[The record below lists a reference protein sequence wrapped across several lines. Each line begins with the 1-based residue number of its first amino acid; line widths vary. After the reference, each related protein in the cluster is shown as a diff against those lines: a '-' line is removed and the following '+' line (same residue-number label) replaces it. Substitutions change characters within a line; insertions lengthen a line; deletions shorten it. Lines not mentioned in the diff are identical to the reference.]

1 MEIKNKD
8 IEQIIQR
15 TKQEIKKEEQINN
28 QFNTDRGGSNH
39 VFNAATEESQEAQIP
54 PGSQQQQFDQT
65 YDYAKIEIDAEDLDH
80 RIENNTI
87 SNNKVVSELNSEM
100 QSTVNQ
106 FNQSAAAIQQQ
117 KENGKL
123 RVVSKDLKHVN
134 HPSSNSAS

>member
-28 QFNTDRGGSNH
+28 QFNTERGAGSNH

-54 PGSQQQQFDQT
+54 EGQQQFDQT
-65 YDYAKIEIDAEDLDH
+65 YEYAKIEIDAEDLDH

-87 SNNKVVSELNSEM
+87 SNNKVVSELTSEM
-100 QSTVNQ
+100 QLTVSQ
-106 FNQSAAAIQQQ
+106 FNQSAAAI
-117 KENGKL
+117 
-123 RVVSKDLKHVN
+123 
-134 HPSSNSAS
+134 